1 MFSEDKRERMS
12 GAPPAKPWQ
21 VSRERERGNAPP
33 TSLEVSQVAQQAAA
47 SQAANLETSGAVGAD
62 LGIPRGDDGINA
74 TTSYGQGYGSAFGG
88 TGMFGG
94 GYGSSMY
101 GGGYGSS
108 MYGSSMYGSSMYDAG
123 SPLSQSRSARART
136 DNSFQLF
143 SSRGGS
149 MYGSG
154 YGGYGGGYGGY
165 SGGMMSGMMSG
176 YGGGGM
182 YGNRYGGYGM
192 MNGMQGMQGM
202 NGMNGGPPAPPS
214 GWQTLL
220 RLLHAAMDIFGRITF
235 LVDEN
240 VHALN
245 FFISAVLMLV
255 DRSGSLY
262 AEMARFVLRMLGFK
276 IPAHLRPQPPPQM
289 NPHMMNNQQMMGG
302 QQMMATPPMSG
313 TSGAGVPSAG
323 AAGEKLDSFWPTTS
337 GGSKTPTVD

>member
-1 MFSEDKRERMS
+1 MRGSIRRLARERERGRQSGRVEREVRTSANARPWPCPRWTSPQLARPPSASRFRPPHHPQTRLSPPLRAFRRGGGGDGPRLARASSSASDARLARLSSPRSLVRFSFAFLMPSHTQVVCSALFSEDKRERMS

-136 DNSFQLF
+136 DKCGAFRSTILSNSSLP
-143 SSRGGS
+143 GGARCT
-149 MYGSG
+149 GP
-154 YGGYGGGYGGY
+154 
-165 SGGMMSGMMSG
+165 GMEV
-176 YGGGGM
+176 
-182 YGNRYGGYGM
+182 
-192 MNGMQGMQGM
+192 
-202 NGMNGGPPAPPS
+202 
-214 GWQTLL
+214 T
-220 RLLHAAMDIFGRITF
+220 
-235 LVDEN
+235 
-240 VHALN
+240 
-245 FFISAVLMLV
+245 
-255 DRSGSLY
+255 
-262 AEMARFVLRMLGFK
+262 AE
-276 IPAHLRPQPPPQM
+276 
-289 NPHMMNNQQMMGG
+289 
-302 QQMMATPPMSG
+302 ATEV
-313 TSGAGVPSAG
+313 TQEA
-323 AAGEKLDSFWPTTS
+323 
-337 GGSKTPTVD
+337 